1 MAVSK
6 SKQNEVSRSRKIGLW
21 LLTAVLWVT
30 TVGLGFLAFIAFQ
43 DIATTAIGYLLSGD
57 PEVDVVQARGWVT
70 TTRNVSTMIAGVLW
84 LIMVIGGMEY
94 HFRHVGQRRSWR
106 IFAWTLGIEL
116 LLIAISVL
124 IF

>member
-43 DIATTAIGYLLSGD
+43 DIATTAIGYILSGD

>member
-21 LLTAVLWVT
+21 LLTAVLWVA
-30 TVGLGFLAFIAFQ
+30 TVGLWFLAFIAFQ
-43 DIATTAIGYLLSGD
+43 DIATTAVGYILAGD

>member
-6 SKQNEVSRSRKIGLW
+6 SKQNEISRSRKIGLW
-21 LLTAVLWVT
+21 LLTAVLWVA

-43 DIATTAIGYLLSGD
+43 DIATTAVGYILAGD